1 MGRLQV
7 KTKPRDKS
15 CHSSLKVS
23 TKPIQL
29 EGKQQNSE
37 KYTHTPSCQSAFG
50 LSWVTVKAGNIKEW
64 TEMYKINKLL
74 DVVGSY
80 DAS

>member
-7 KTKPRDKS
+7 KTKTRDKS
-15 CHSSLKVS
+15 HRSRLKVS

-29 EGKQQNSE
+29 EGKRQNSE
-37 KYTHTPSCQSAFG
+37 KYTHTPSCQNAFG
-50 LSWVTVKAGNIKEW
+50 LSWVTVKAGNIREW
-64 TEMYKINKLL
+64 TEIYKINKPL